1 MNTPRSLLFTL
12 LLCAGVFLTANDAL
26 SQDMPTRYPLLEL
39 FTNTP
44 CPICGNQ
51 DPGFFS
57 RLSGYEGQYHLVSF
71 YPGIPYSSCIFYQAN
86 TTDNTT
92 RRNFYQIFGAPD
104 VGINGIDFKSP
115 NSVSTSVLDDIT
127 GGTSWLSVQVTET
140 SGVERDVTITLE
152 DHGGGDLET
161 GLLFAVIVEREI
173 MYDAPNGIMLH
184 HNVFREFLTSVD
196 GDEVDLS
203 SGTVVNDY
211 TYNVDIEWQLE
222 EAYVVAWLM
231 NPDTKEVIN
240 SGTKYDEVVASTKV
254 ATEALPLEIF
264 PNPASNIINVTTA
277 GNSNGVLRVF
287 DATGRLMHRR
297 GNLTG
302 EQLAIDV
309 ADWST
314 GMYIVEILSGDTL
327 SRGKVEV
334 VR

>member
-1 MNTPRSLLFTL
+1 
-12 LLCAGVFLTANDAL
+12 
-26 SQDMPTRYPLLEL
+26 
-39 FTNTP
+39 
-44 CPICGNQ
+44 
-51 DPGFFS
+51 
-57 RLSGYEGQYHLVSF
+57 
-71 YPGIPYSSCIFYQAN
+71 
-86 TTDNTT
+86 
-92 RRNFYQIFGAPD
+92 
-104 VGINGIDFKSP
+104 
-115 NSVSTSVLDDIT
+115 
-127 GGTSWLSVQVTET
+127 
-140 SGVERDVTITLE
+140 
-152 DHGGGDLET
+152 
-161 GLLFAVIVEREI
+161 
-173 MYDAPNGIMLH
+173 
-184 HNVFREFLTSVD
+184 
-196 GDEVDLS
+196 
-203 SGTVVNDY
+203 
-211 TYNVDIEWQLE
+211 
-222 EAYVVAWLM
+222 M